1 MFEESTR
8 TLLCGDLFT
17 QPGRGESPTTEDDIL
32 EPSEA
37 FRVKMD
43 YFSHSTKAPML
54 LERLAMTEPET
65 LACMHGS
72 VWSGDGAILLRALS
86 ERLSSD

>member
-1 MFEESTR
+1 MFEERTR

-17 QPGRGESPTTEDDIL
+17 QPGRGDTPVTEDDIL

-37 FRVKMD
+37 FREKMD
-43 YFSHSTKAPML
+43 YFSHSTNAPKL
-54 LERLAMTEPET
+54 IECLAATEPTT

-72 VWSGDGAILLRALS
+72 VWKGDGAALLRALCA
-86 ERLSSD
+86 RLCQ